1 MSKRM
6 EAIVLLA
13 MVAVNIV
20 AAIVCRQALHRYDED
35 VAQIRAEIAAWQ
47 DKEPER
53 IVVVIEKEMPTEAK
67 KEAAAPAAFYP
78 LTDAQRKMIERVV
91 AAEARGES
99 YEGMAAVAQTI
110 MQRCMDKGLPP
121 EDIMIPGQYADPYMG
136 EISEE
141 VREAVAQIFDRGE
154 LAIDAPVMAFY
165 SPTGGRSAWHENS
178 LRYVTTIGAHRFF
191 MEK

>member
-1 MSKRM
+1 MSKRI

-13 MVAVNIV
+13 LVAVNVI
-20 AAIVCRQALHRYDED
+20 AAAACRQALHRYDAEL
-35 VAQIRAEIAAWQ
+35 ARIQTEIAAWQ
-47 DKEPER
+47 EKEPER
-53 IVVVIEKEMPTEAK
+53 IVVIIEAEKPTEVK
-67 KEAAAPAAFYP
+67 KESAAPAAFYP
-78 LTDAQRKMIERVV
+78 LTDTQRELIERVV

-99 YEGMAAVAQTI
+99 RKGMAAVAQTI

-121 EDIMIPGQYADPYMG
+121 ESVMIPGQYADPYMG

-141 VREAVAQIFDRGE
+141 VQEAVAQIFDRGE

-178 LRYVTTIGAHRFF
+178 LRYVTTIGTHRFF